1 MNEKIEIA
9 GIKIAQ
15 SDWNATPKSVKAVVT
30 VLSERL
36 GYIEEQIKQNSQNS
50 SRPPS
55 SDSGRKPNK
64 SKAKKEKNKLECDCC
79 GKKTRASL
87 PKSVP
92 STGYGDRLAATVA
105 WLKVEQRQSHRMIE
119 SLIATLLG
127 VEISRGSI
135 GRLRQQ
141 VSEAIAEP
149 VKQAQKYVTRQN
161 IVNSD
166 ETSFAQGNR
175 DGNNAQKTKGWLWLL
190 ATKLVKVFSVVLS
203 RSQKTFQ
210 ELIGEDFKGTVI
222 SDRYSAYNVIDIEQR
237 QLCWAHLKRDLTA
250 IAERDGVSTKIGL
263 ALLRRESRLF
273 RWWHRVRDG
282 TMSREQFLE
291 AAMALRAGFKAEL
304 ETAAALPIALKEKS
318 PLARTVRTARRLLKV
333 EPALWTFLFVEG
345 VEPTNNLAEQA
356 LRAAVIWR
364 RTSFGSQSSEAEF
377 VS

>member
-1 MNEKIEIA
+1 MYLIN
-9 GIKIAQ
+9 
-15 SDWNATPKSVKAVVT
+15 SRNA
-30 VLSERL
+30 
-36 GYIEEQIKQNSQNS
+36 
-50 SRPPS
+50 
-55 SDSGRKPNK
+55 
-64 SKAKKEKNKLECDCC
+64 
-79 GKKTRASL
+79 
-87 PKSVP
+87 
-92 STGYGDRLAATVA
+92 
-105 WLKVEQRQSHRMIE
+105 IE